1 MVSVEVLAFPAFE
14 DIVHIDIMTSKLMYH
29 FFILFQIFLNI
40 YIVKG
45 YVEKTNEIIGSETQ
59 DLRIYLYNITMIHHY
74 LRQRKFINECIDMLT
89 VQYSQNRQKLR
100 KLLNSSYDIPDPIS
114 SIVNLQNY
122 LYKPSDVHEVNKL
135 VREQIKINRLVTTG
149 KEMLNIYS
157 RCDCHK

>member
-1 MVSVEVLAFPAFE
+1 
-14 DIVHIDIMTSKLMYH
+14 
-29 FFILFQIFLNI
+29 
-40 YIVKG
+40 
-45 YVEKTNEIIGSETQ
+45 
-59 DLRIYLYNITMIHHY
+59 MIHHY